1 MKLIQTLVLF
11 ALMAD
16 VAMGQLTV
24 EQKVADFQNIAGLYA
39 KRYAPYEW
47 KRDIFGFDLLN
58 AAPWIDKILTTKDD
72 LDFYEVLSE
81 YVSKLNDAHDVY
93 TLPANF
99 QATLNFSVDIY
110 DGKLLVDSIN
120 RTRLPATEFPFVTG
134 YELVSIDGQSAESL
148 LQTLLRYQV
157 AANRRSTSRLAATLL
172 TIRPQQLMPHAAD
185 VPDIS
190 TVVFRRPD
198 SQFETY
204 RIPWVKSGLPLVAVG
219 KYNTPGGLPL
229 VTPAA
234 LPLVRFAARD
244 SLADEIPAGDSLPDE
259 IPTYMAPLIRLQNCR
274 VPDRTVVG
282 FGALTPIF
290 AQSLPPSFV
299 RRLGSTGDPFFSGVF
314 QAHGFRIGF
323 IRIPNYA
330 PTNTTAA
337 LTAFQ
342 NEMAYFQANTDGLVI
357 DEMRNP
363 GGSLSYVNQLL
374 SSVIPGPWR
383 AMGFE
388 VRATS
393 EWVVSISVAL
403 EQAKAAGA
411 PQNIID
417 LLAMIKDAIV
427 NANASFRGRTEPI
440 SLDGPTLDR
449 SPLTDSQGNLL
460 AYTKPLIVLTDEM
473 SASGAEVFA
482 AGIQDNARG
491 RLVGWR
497 TMGAGGSVETWEA
510 GSYSLGLT
518 SVTESL
524 MNRGRNVV
532 PARRGK
538 AFFPPAPYVEN
549 IGVRPDVRINFMTS
563 DNLSQSGKPFVDAF
577 VTAIV
582 NQILNRPLEQ

>member
-11 ALMAD
+11 ALTAD
-16 VAMGQLTV
+16 FAMGQLTV

-99 QATLNFSVDIY
+99 QAILNFSVDIY

-157 AANRRSTSRLAATLL
+157 AANRRSTSRFAATLL

-198 SQFETY
+198 SQLETY
-204 RIPWVKSGLPLVAVG
+204 RIPWVKTGLPLVAVG
-219 KYNTPGGLPL
+219 KYI
-229 VTPAA
+229 TPAA
-234 LPLVRFAARD
+234 TPLVR
-244 SLADEIPAGDSLPDE
+244 LAAGDSLPDE
-259 IPTYMAPLIRLQNCR
+259 IPAYMAPLTRLQNCR
-274 VPDRTVVG
+274 VPDRTVLG

-314 QAHGFRIGF
+314 EAHGFRIGF
-323 IRIPNYA
+323 IRIPSYA

-374 SSVIPGPWR
+374 SLVMPVPWR

-388 VRATS
+388 IRATS
-393 EWVVSISVAL
+393 DWVVQISSAL
-403 EQAKAAGA
+403 EQAKAARA

-417 LLAMIKDAIV
+417 LLEMIKGAIV
-427 NANASFRGRTEPI
+427 NANASFRGRTEPVP
-440 SLDGPTLDR
+440 LDNTTLDR

-460 AYTKPLIVLTDEM
+460 AYTKPLIVLVDEM

-510 GSYSLGLT
+510 GSYSLGFT

-532 PARRGK
+532 TGRRLK
-538 AFFPPAPYVEN
+538 ASFPPAPYVEN

>member
-16 VAMGQLTV
+16 VATAQLTV

-93 TLPANF
+93 ILPANF

-134 YELVSIDGQSAESL
+134 YELVSIDGQRAKSL

-172 TIRPQQLMPHAAD
+172 TLRPQQLMPHAAD
-185 VPDIS
+185 VPEIS
-190 TVVFRRPD
+190 TIVFRRPD
-198 SQFETY
+198 SQLETY
-204 RIPWVKSGLPLVAVG
+204 RIPWVKTGLPLVAVG
-219 KYNTPGGLPL
+219 KYI
-229 VTPAA
+229 TPAA
-234 LPLVRFAARD
+234 TPLVR
-244 SLADEIPAGDSLPDE
+244 LAAGDSLPDE
-259 IPTYMAPLIRLQNCR
+259 IPAYMAPLIRLQNCR
-274 VPDRTVVG
+274 VPDRTVLG
-282 FGALTPIF
+282 FGSLTPIF

-314 QAHGFRIGF
+314 EAHGFRIGF
-323 IRIPNYA
+323 IRIPSYA

-374 SSVIPGPWR
+374 SLVMPVPWR

-388 VRATS
+388 IRATS
-393 EWVVSISVAL
+393 DWVVQISSAL
-403 EQAKAAGA
+403 EQAKAARA

-417 LLAMIKDAIV
+417 LLEMIKGAIV
-427 NANASFRGRTEPI
+427 NANASFRGRTDPVP
-440 SLDGPTLDR
+440 LDTATLDR

-460 AYTKPLIVLTDEM
+460 AYTKPLIVLADEM

-532 PARRGK
+532 TGRRRK
-538 AFFPPAPYVEN
+538 ASFPPAPYVEN

>member
-1 MKLIQTLVLF
+1 MKVIQTLVLF
-11 ALMAD
+11 AAMAD
-16 VAMGQLTV
+16 VAFCQLTV
-24 EQKVADFQNIAGLYA
+24 EQKVADFQEVAGLYA

-47 KRDIFGFDLLN
+47 KRDTQGFDLLN
-58 AAPWIDKILTTKDD
+58 AGPWLDKILATKDD

-120 RTRLPATEFPFVTG
+120 RTALPATQFPFAIG
-134 YELVSIDGQSAESL
+134 YELVSLDGRHARPL
-148 LQTLLRYQV
+148 LQTLLRYEI

-172 TIRPQQLMPHAAD
+172 TNRPQVLMPHAAD
-185 VPDIS
+185 VPEIS

-198 SQFETY
+198 SQLETY

-219 KYNTPGGLPL
+219 KYT
-229 VTPAA
+229 TPAA
-234 LPLVRFAARD
+234 TPLSQLAAGD
-244 SLADEIPAGDSLPDE
+244 SSADEIPA
-259 IPTYMAPLIRLQNCR
+259 YMAPLIRLQNCR
-274 VPDRTVVG
+274 IPSRTVVG

-290 AQSLPPSFV
+290 AQSLPPGFV
-299 RRLGSTGDPFFSGVF
+299 RRLGSAAGDPFFSGVF
-314 QAHGFRIGF
+314 QAGGFRIGF
-323 IRIPNYA
+323 IRIPSYS
-330 PTNTTAA
+330 PTSTTAA

-374 SSVIPGPWR
+374 SLVIPVPWR

-393 EWVVSISVAL
+393 EWVVSISTAL

-411 PQNIID
+411 AQNIID
-417 LLAMIKDAIV
+417 LLQMIKGAIV
-427 NANASFRGRTEPI
+427 DANASFRGRTEPI
-440 SLDGPTLDR
+440 PLDTAQLDR
-449 SPLTDSQGNLL
+449 PPATDSQGNLL
-460 AYTKPLIVLTDEM
+460 AYTKPLVVLIDEM
-473 SASGAEVFA
+473 SASGAEAFA

-497 TMGAGGSVETWEA
+497 TMGAGGSVEAWEA
-510 GSYSLGLT
+510 GSYSLGST

-524 MNRGRNVV
+524 MNRGHNVITGGH
-532 PARRGK
+532 RK
-538 AFFPPAPYVEN
+538 TFYPPAPYVEN
-549 IGVRPDVRINFMTS
+549 IGVRPDLRIDYMTS
-563 DNLSQSGKPFVDAF
+563 DNLYQSGKPFVDAF

-582 NQILNRPLEQ
+582 NQIQKSRLEQP

>member
-1 MKLIQTLVLF
+1 MKLIQILVLF

-58 AAPWIDKILTTKDD
+58 AAPWIDKILATKDD

-93 TLPANF
+93 ILPANF

-134 YELVSIDGQSAESL
+134 YELVSIDGQRAKSL
-148 LQTLLRYQV
+148 LQTFLRYEI

-172 TIRPQQLMPHAAD
+172 TLRPQQLMPHAAD

-198 SQFETY
+198 SQLETY
-204 RIPWVKSGLPLVAVG
+204 QIPWVKSGLPLVAVG
-219 KYNTPGGLPL
+219 KYI
-229 VTPAA
+229 TPAA

-244 SLADEIPAGDSLPDE
+244 SVADEIPA
-259 IPTYMAPLIRLQNCR
+259 YMAPLIRLQNCR
-274 VPDRTVVG
+274 VPDRTVLG
-282 FGALTPIF
+282 FGSLTPIF
-290 AQSLPPSFV
+290 AQSLPPGFV

-314 QAHGFRIGF
+314 EAGGFRIGF
-323 IRIPNYA
+323 IRIPNYS
-330 PTNTTAA
+330 PTNSTAA

-363 GGSLSYVNQLL
+363 GGSASYVNQLL
-374 SSVIPGPWR
+374 SLVMPVPWR

-388 VRATS
+388 IRATS
-393 EWVVSISVAL
+393 DWVVQISSAL
-403 EQAKAAGA
+403 EQAKAARA

-417 LLAMIKDAIV
+417 LLEMIKGAIV
-427 NANASFRGRTEPI
+427 DANASFRGRTEPVP
-440 SLDGPTLDR
+440 LDTATLDR

-460 AYTKPLIVLTDEM
+460 AYTKPLIVLVDEM

-510 GSYSLGLT
+510 GSYSLGST

-532 PARRGK
+532 TGRRRK
-538 AFFPPAPYVEN
+538 ASFPPAPYVEN

-563 DNLSQSGKPFVDAF
+563 DNLSESGKPFVDAF
-577 VTAIV
+577 VIAIV

>member
-11 ALMAD
+11 ALTAD

-99 QATLNFSVDIY
+99 QAILNFSVDIY

-198 SQFETY
+198 SQLETY

-219 KYNTPGGLPL
+219 KYITPAALPL
-229 VTPAA
+229 VTPAG
-234 LPLVRFAARD
+234 LPLVRFAAR
-244 SLADEIPAGDSLPDE
+244 ESLPDE
-259 IPTYMAPLIRLQNCR
+259 IPTYMAPLTRLQNCR
-274 VPDRTVVG
+274 VPDRTVLG

-363 GGSLSYVNQLL
+363 GGSASYVNQLL
-374 SSVIPGPWR
+374 SLVMPVPWR

-388 VRATS
+388 IRATS

-403 EQAKAAGA
+403 EQAKAASA

-417 LLAMIKDAIV
+417 LLEMIKGAIV
-427 NANASFRGRTEPI
+427 NANASFRGRTEPVP
-440 SLDGPTLDR
+440 LDNTTLDR

-460 AYTKPLIVLTDEM
+460 AYTKPLIVLVDEM

-532 PARRGK
+532 TGRGRK
-538 AFFPPAPYVEN
+538 ASFPPAPYVEN